1 MCIGNASLPALKTWA
16 NNEGVLGDEKSAA
29 ITQMVKTK
37 RSKAYCQCG
46 FDSPPVARLL
56 VPVCII
62 TRIGNSAL
70 SNTMS
75 RWCNGSTWVSK
86 TLGRSSSLWRDA
98 KIWAGSDNGSTVAL
112 QASGRGSIPLRSTK
126 LIRHR

>member
-1 MCIGNASLPALKTWA
+1 MSQT
-16 NNEGVLGDEKSAA
+16 
-29 ITQMVKTK
+29 
-37 RSKAYCQCG
+37 
-46 FDSPPVARLL
+46 
-56 VPVCII
+56 VCFI

-98 KIWAGSDNGSTVAL
+98 KIWADSDNGSTVAL
-112 QASGRGSIPLRSTK
+112 QASGRGSIPRRSTK
-126 LIRHR
+126 YTSFAKLVRHRILIPTFGGSSPSRGAKHFMPL